1 MTMRF
6 LLGATM
12 LALAIPAARAGAQA
26 PAERGAFVMMIG
38 SDTIAVER
46 FTLGGDTLTGT
57 LTVVGQPR
65 FDYVVT
71 LTPEGLVRTIAL
83 TVFGPNAKVDATPIQ
98 RALVTMRGDSAVVE
112 SGANRRA
119 FATPP
124 DALPLLNNSF
134 ALTERF
140 TALARARGDSIDI
153 PGWTLSGGV
162 VFPVEIRR
170 NGPDSLMLTVA
181 NQPHHLRVD
190 AAGRILGGTLPT
202 ARLVLS
208 RVGGAAAQ
216 QVRLGA
222 PDYSAPADAP
232 YTAREVT
239 VPGPG
244 DFTLGGTLTVPKDAS
259 GPVPA
264 VVTITG
270 SGQQDRDE
278 FVAIAGGYR
287 LFREIADTLGRRGI
301 AVLRL
306 DDRAIGASG
315 GTPGTSAENA
325 DDIRAALAWLRQQPE
340 IDGTRLALV
349 GHSEGGLIAPMVAAT
364 DTLLKGAV
372 LMAGPSQT
380 GNEILAFQYRQAI
393 EHEPTIRPA
402 ARDSAFA
409 AAQATLDSTAAVRP
423 WLAFFR
429 THDPLAVART
439 VRTPILILH
448 GETDH
453 QVTPE
458 QAPALAEAFRA
469 GGNRDV
475 TMRTFPELNHF
486 FLQDPSGLPSGYA
499 LLTNNKVEPVV
510 LGALADWLVARLR
523 GR

>member
-1 MTMRF
+1 MRWISMTI
-6 LLGATM
+6 AA
-12 LALAIPAARAGAQA
+12 LALPAPPLAAQA
-26 PAERGAFVMMIG
+26 AAERGAFIMMVG
-38 SDTIAVER
+38 ADTIAVER
-46 FTLGGDTLTGT
+46 FTLGGDSLSGS

-65 FDYVVT
+65 FEYVAALGSDGV
-71 LTPEGLVRTIAL
+71 VRQLAI
-83 TVFGPNAKVDATPIQ
+83 TVFAPNAPVDAAPVQ
-98 RALVTMRGDSAVVE
+98 RATVTMRGDSAVVE
-112 SGANRRA
+112 TAINRRG

-134 ALTERF
+134 ALTQLF
-140 TALARARGDSIDI
+140 TARARAHGDSIDT
-153 PGWTLSGGV
+153 PGWALSGGQ
-162 VFPVEIRR
+162 VFPVMIRP
-170 NGPDSLMLTVA
+170 NGPDSLVLTVA
-181 NQPHHLRVD
+181 NTPHHLRVD
-190 AAGRILGGTLPT
+190 AEGRILGGTMPT
-202 ARLVLS
+202 ARLTLS
-208 RVGGAAAQ
+208 RVDGAAARS
-216 QVRLGA
+216 VALGA

-278 FVAIAGGYR
+278 FVAVAGGYR
-287 LFREIADTLGRRGI
+287 IFRQVADTLGRRGI

-315 GTPGTSAENA
+315 GTPGTSADNA
-325 DDIRAALAWLRQQPE
+325 DDIRAALAWLRAQPE

-349 GHSEGGLIAPMVAAT
+349 GHSEGGLIAPMIAAT

-380 GNEILAFQYRQAI
+380 GEEILAFQQRQAI
-393 EHEPTIRPA
+393 ANEPTIA
-402 ARDSAFA
+402 VTARDSAFA

-429 THDPLAVART
+429 NYDPVATART

-448 GETDH
+448 GETDR

-458 QAPALAEAFRA
+458 QAPALAAAFRA
-469 GGNRDV
+469 GGNTDV
-475 TMRTFPELNHF
+475 TVQMFPDLNHF
-486 FLQDPSGLPSGYA
+486 FLPDPNGRPSDYGA
-499 LLTNNKVEPVV
+499 LTTNKVDPAV
-510 LGALADWLVARLR
+510 LGALADWLVRRLR
-523 GR
+523 